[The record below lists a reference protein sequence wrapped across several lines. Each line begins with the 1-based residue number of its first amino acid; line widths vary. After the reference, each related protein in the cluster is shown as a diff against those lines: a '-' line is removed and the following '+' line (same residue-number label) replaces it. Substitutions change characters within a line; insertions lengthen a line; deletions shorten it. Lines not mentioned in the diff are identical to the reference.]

1 MDTVQSK
8 KGKEEKKK
16 GIRHDNDAVII
27 VLYLLLNMTIIANLL
42 VGLDWIGLVDNLVR
56 NLCPKLA
63 RRIMDH
69 RETVCRARTDE

>member
-42 VGLDWIGLVDNLVR
+42 VGLDWIGLVDNL
-56 NLCPKLA
+56 CPKLA

-69 RETVCRARTDE
+69 RETVCRGRTDE